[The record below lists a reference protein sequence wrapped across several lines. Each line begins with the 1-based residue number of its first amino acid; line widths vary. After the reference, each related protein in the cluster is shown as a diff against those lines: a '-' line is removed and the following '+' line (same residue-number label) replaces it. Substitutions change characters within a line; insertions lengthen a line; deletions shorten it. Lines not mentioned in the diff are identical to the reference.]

1 MHIIND
7 WYHLTSFQVLL
18 LGMMLMMTVFS
29 LIHYLA
35 FRIQSSGL
43 RFVFNLGV
51 IAGVLLVG
59 MYQAGICT
67 TYTYYLA
74 TNVITLGSAVVY
86 MQLLYR
92 GMDMHLYEPTLAN
105 GIRRLKQHLPLL
117 VSVTLFLD
125 IVLNTYTMSI
135 LIIVFCTGL
144 LWSMARIWH
153 RNKRLPF
160 YIHLFTWGA
169 AILLLASMATF
180 SLKFAEVSLKINN
193 QTLVHYFL
201 FPALSLE
208 FVTFAAGDML
218 RLRHAT
224 LMRDKL
230 LTEIKHVRGT
240 QRDQESLSLA
250 YRLNTHTLANVLNR
264 IQHSLLKHDA
274 TVAMNL
280 MHDYSSFLRST
291 LQLDE
296 CGSHTIR
303 EEADLLRRYLE
314 LSSTLLGPGFSYRIS
329 VEADPALQIPCM
341 ICLPGVENAVI
352 HGFGDARV
360 NKPQIEIRFKQ
371 EGALL
376 IASISDNGRGIPETM
391 RQENRFGLQ
400 NTRKRLA
407 LLSEKTGIAFTYR
420 LENCRDKGADSSGAC
435 LMLGIPILTA
445 KTPNFQ
451 HKKTTT

>member
-1 MHIIND
+1 MHKIND
-7 WYHLTSFQVLL
+7 WFHLTSFQVLL
-18 LGMMLMMTVFS
+18 LGMMQMMTIFS
-29 LIHYLA
+29 LIHFLA
-35 FRIQSSGL
+35 FRINSSGL
-43 RFVFNLGV
+43 RLVFNLGV

-59 MYQAGICT
+59 TYQAGIWT
-67 TYTYYLA
+67 AHTYYIA

-86 MQLLYR
+86 MRLLYQ
-92 GMDMHLYEPTLAN
+92 GMDMHLYDPAVAK
-105 GIRRLKQHLPLL
+105 GMHRIKRIFPLL
-117 VSVTLFLD
+117 GLMALLLD
-125 IVLNTYTMSI
+125 VVFNTYLMSS
-135 LIIVFCTGL
+135 LIVVFCAGL

-160 YIHLFTWGA
+160 YIHLFMWGA
-169 AILLLASMATF
+169 AILLLAAMATF
-180 SLKFAEVSLKINN
+180 SLKFAEASLNINN
-193 QTLVHYFL
+193 QILVHFLL

-208 FVTFAAGDML
+208 FITFAAGDML

-224 LMRDKL
+224 MMRDKL
-230 LTEIKHVRGT
+230 LTEIKQVRGS

-280 MHDYSSFLRST
+280 VHDYSSFLRST

-296 CGSHTIR
+296 CGSYTIR

-314 LSSTLLGPGFSYRIS
+314 LNHTLLGPGFSYRIS
-329 VEADPALQIPCM
+329 IEADPDLQIPCM

-371 EGALL
+371 EGPLL
-376 IASISDNGRGIPETM
+376 FASIRDNGRGIPATM
-391 RQENRFGLQ
+391 REDNRFGLQ

-420 LENCRDKGADSSGAC
+420 LENCSDKGADSSGAC
-435 LMLGIPILTA
+435 LTLGIPILTA
-445 KTPNFQ
+445 ETPNLP